1 MFRPRFNYFINENR
15 IKKTHHLYKQIREL
29 NLHSF
34 GEDTLGKRLS
44 FNNNNV
50 NTKKNTLS
58 NISVFNPLVKKRKPH
73 TFFILF
79 YLLTITLEIFN
90 KFVSFNYI

>member
-34 GEDTLGKRLS
+34 GEEKLRKRLS
-44 FNNNNV
+44 FNNV
-50 NTKKNTLS
+50 NTTKNTLS
-58 NISVFNPLVKKRKPH
+58 NIKVFNPLVKKRKPH
-73 TFFILF
+73 TFFIFF
-79 YLLTITLEIFN
+79 YLLTITIEIFN

>member
-34 GEDTLGKRLS
+34 SREEKLRKRLS
-44 FNNNNV
+44 FNNV
-50 NTKKNTLS
+50 NTNKNTLS
-58 NISVFNPLVKKRKPH
+58 NINVFNPLVKKRKPH

-79 YLLTITLEIFN
+79 YLLTITIEIFN